1 MIDSPLAQ
9 AGLFLFIK
17 ALMLLL
23 GLIYI
28 IFTILVLSRV
38 NLMTNTLVTKIS
50 PVLRI
55 FALFYLILAIAAE
68 VILFQILF
76 LGQ

>member
-76 LGQ
+76 LG